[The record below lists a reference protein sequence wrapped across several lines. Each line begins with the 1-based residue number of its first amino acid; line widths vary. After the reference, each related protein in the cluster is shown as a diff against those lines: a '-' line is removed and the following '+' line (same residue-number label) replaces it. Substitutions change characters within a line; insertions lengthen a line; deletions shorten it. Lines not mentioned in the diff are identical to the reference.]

1 MMGVFLGGASDQSD
15 QSDLSDLSDS
25 SDLSDLSDLLG
36 LSGLPGLSDW
46 LGGGLWLGALLA
58 FFEGGFIL
66 GGRGKRRRTGRRSV

>member
-1 MMGVFLGGASDQSD
+1 MVGVFLGGASDLSD

-25 SDLSDLSDLLG
+25 SDLLG
-36 LSGLPGLSDW
+36 LSDLPGLSDW
-46 LGGGLWLGALLA
+46 LGGLWLGALLA